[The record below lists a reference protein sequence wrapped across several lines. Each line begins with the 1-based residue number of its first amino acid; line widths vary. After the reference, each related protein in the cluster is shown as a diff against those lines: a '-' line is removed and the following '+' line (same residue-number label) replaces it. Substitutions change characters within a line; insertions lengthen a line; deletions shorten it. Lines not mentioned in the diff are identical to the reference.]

1 MVVTVEER
9 SSKGENS
16 GNSEHQAKITST
28 HRNML
33 LENESHTALHIDYK
47 VKIHLKIISKT
58 FLSPVKR

>member
-1 MVVTVEER
+1 MVVTAEER

-16 GNSEHQAKITST
+16 GNSEYQAKITST

-47 VKIHLKIISKT
+47 V
-58 FLSPVKR
+58 